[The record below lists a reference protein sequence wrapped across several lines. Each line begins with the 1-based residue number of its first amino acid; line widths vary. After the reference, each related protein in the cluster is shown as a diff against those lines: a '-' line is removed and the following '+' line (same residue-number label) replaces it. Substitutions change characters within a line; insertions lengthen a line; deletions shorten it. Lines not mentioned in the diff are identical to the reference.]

1 MSGQSTRR
9 FCFEAFLPTDK
20 KERETVLERLKSET
34 RTTIFYEAPH
44 RLLKTLKVLR
54 ESAGN
59 RRLTICKELTK
70 RHEKNWLTTLDE
82 AIEWYEANDARGE
95 YVLVLEG
102 ADEKALEEER
112 QAAWDAM
119 SIEDHMDLYLAK
131 GQSKKE
137 AMKSVAADRGITKRD
152 VYQYLLQDK

>member
-1 MSGQSTRR
+1 M
-9 FCFEAFLPTDK
+9 
-20 KERETVLERLKSET
+20 
-34 RTTIFYEAPH
+34 
-44 RLLKTLKVLR
+44 
-54 ESAGN
+54 
-59 RRLTICKELTK
+59 TK

-131 GQSKKE
+131 GQSKRSDEIGCRRPGNHK
-137 AMKSVAADRGITKRD
+137 AGRLSVSSSG
-152 VYQYLLQDK
+152 

>member
-1 MSGQSTRR
+1 M
-9 FCFEAFLPTDK
+9 
-20 KERETVLERLKSET
+20 LERLKSET

-131 GQSKKE
+131 GQSKK
-137 AMKSVAADRGITKRD
+137 KR
-152 VYQYLLQDK
+152 

>member
-1 MSGQSTRR
+1 M
-9 FCFEAFLPTDK
+9 
-20 KERETVLERLKSET
+20 V
-34 RTTIFYEAPH
+34 
-44 RLLKTLKVLR
+44 
-54 ESAGN
+54 
-59 RRLTICKELTK
+59 
-70 RHEKNWLTTLDE
+70 
-82 AIEWYEANDARGE
+82 EANDARGE

-119 SIEDHMDLYLAK
+119 SLEDHMDLYLAK